1 MSGGVAQNIK
11 ANKLIAEL
19 KDLNNLF
26 IPPGPGDESIS
37 IGAAFLEYISRTN
50 KVKSLEQISGYL
62 GPSFSEEYINKV
74 IKDKLSK
81 EFTCTKANNKDCAK
95 ILAKG
100 EVIARFSNDKME
112 FGARLKE
119 IRISLNCSQKELSE
133 QTGLNLRTIQ
143 RIENNEVKPSLY
155 SLKVIGEA
163 SNTDLS
169 DFIKTSEAK
178 PYEFNVNLKITDMN
192 QFLNDLKALV
202 KTHWKTIFIIILV
215 IYLFT
220 SYTDI
225 KSGIMDAWSGK

>member
-1 MSGGVAQNIK
+1 
-11 ANKLIAEL
+11 
-19 KDLNNLF
+19 
-26 IPPGPGDESIS
+26 
-37 IGAAFLEYISRTN
+37 
-50 KVKSLEQISGYL
+50 
-62 GPSFSEEYINKV
+62 
-74 IKDKLSK
+74 
-81 EFTCTKANNKDCAK
+81 
-95 ILAKG
+95 
-100 EVIARFSNDKME
+100 ME

-119 IRISLNCSQKELSE
+119 IRTSLNCSQKKLSE

-163 SNTDLS
+163 LNTDLS

-178 PYEFNVNLKITDMN
+178 PYEFNLNLKITDMN

-202 KTHWKTIFIIILV
+202 KTHWKTIFVIILV

>member
-1 MSGGVAQNIK
+1 
-11 ANKLIAEL
+11 
-19 KDLNNLF
+19 
-26 IPPGPGDESIS
+26 
-37 IGAAFLEYISRTN
+37 
-50 KVKSLEQISGYL
+50 
-62 GPSFSEEYINKV
+62 
-74 IKDKLSK
+74 
-81 EFTCTKANNKDCAK
+81 
-95 ILAKG
+95 
-100 EVIARFSNDKME
+100 ME

-119 IRISLNCSQKELSE
+119 IRTSLNCSKKELSE

-163 SNTDLS
+163 LNTDLS

-178 PYEFNVNLKITDMN
+178 PYEFNLNLKITDMN

-202 KTHWKTIFIIILV
+202 KTHWKTIFVIILV

-225 KSGIMDAWSGK
+225 KSGIMDAWGGK